1 MRLRPLIGWGVFF
14 LLIAIIANFV
24 PSGLGSFYF
33 IKGRRLS
40 SSGDHQAA
48 IQAYQR
54 SINSDPKFAR
64 TYVELG
70 TSYLALEKYSE
81 AEAAFKQA
89 TALDDDSCA
98 SCGLGMVYHRQG
110 REDEAVKT
118 LKKAINLNPKD
129 TCPYDQL
136 GRMYYDLG
144 QYTESIDAFR
154 QEIKVQ
160 PSAVAYHFL
169 GNGYYFT
176 EKLED
181 AVAAY
186 REAIRLKPDYEVAYI
201 ELGKVY
207 NRLGRHA
214 DAIDSYQQ
222 ALKIQP
228 KDVIAH
234 VGLGLTEFKQGN
246 KDAAIRQYRI
256 LRDLDPNWAERL
268 LREINAQQS
277 YEQTH

>member
-1 MRLRPLIGWGVFF
+1 MRIRPLIGWGVFF
-14 LLIAIIANFV
+14 LLVAIIANYV

-33 IKGRRLS
+33 IKGKHLS
-40 SSGDHQAA
+40 HSGDHHAA
-48 IQAYQR
+48 IQAYQQ

-89 TALDDDSCA
+89 MAIDDDACA
-98 SCGLGMVYHRQG
+98 SCGLGVVYHRQG
-110 REDEAVKT
+110 RELEAAKS
-118 LKKAINLNPKD
+118 LKRAISLNPND
-129 TCPYDQL
+129 TCPYDRL

-144 QYTESIDAFR
+144 QYPESIEAFR
-154 QEIKVQ
+154 QEIKLQ
-160 PSAVAYHFL
+160 PSSVAYHFL

-176 EKLED
+176 DKLEE
-181 AVAAY
+181 ALAAY
-186 REAIRLKPDYEVAYI
+186 REAIRLTPNYEEAYI

-214 DAIDSYQQ
+214 DAIDSYQH

-228 KDVIAH
+228 NDVIAH
-234 VGLGLTEFKQGN
+234 VGLGVTEFKQGN

-256 LRDLDPNWAERL
+256 LRDLDPKCAERL
-268 LREINAQQS
+268 LREINAR
-277 YEQTH
+277 